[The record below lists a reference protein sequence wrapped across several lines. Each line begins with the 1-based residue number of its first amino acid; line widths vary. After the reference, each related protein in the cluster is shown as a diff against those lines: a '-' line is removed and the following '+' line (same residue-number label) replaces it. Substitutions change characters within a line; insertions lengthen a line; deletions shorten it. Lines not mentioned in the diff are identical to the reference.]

1 MADFVMPSLGADME
15 YGTLLEW
22 RVAPGAEVQRGQV
35 IALVETDKAAIEVE
49 VFQTGTVDA
58 LLVAPGTRVPVG
70 TPLARIRVAGEPASP
85 AAAATSQP
93 PTPPRQ
99 SEGQAATPGPS
110 LQRAAMPTRDA
121 GPRRRVSPLAR
132 ETARRLHVDLEAV
145 TGTGPSGAVTQS
157 DVERAAAAGPPARPG
172 APSRD
177 RTAAMRR
184 AVAAAVSKSNR
195 EIPHYYLEE
204 TIDFSRA
211 AAWLREQNARRRA
224 RERIVPSAL
233 FARAVGLAARTVP
246 QLNGT
251 WTDDALHLAS
261 RVHVGMVIALRD
273 GGLLVPTILDA
284 DTKPV
289 PEVMRELLEATRA
302 ARRGTLRGAQ
312 LTPSTIT
319 VTSLGAQGAE
329 RVFGVIYPPQVAL
342 VGFGRVST
350 RPWAAGDRIEAR
362 AQVSV
367 TLAADHRATDG
378 YTGARFLGTVARLL
392 QHPEEL

>member
-49 VFQTGTVDA
+49 VFQTGTVEA
-58 LLVAPGTRVPVG
+58 LLVAPGLRVPVG
-70 TPLARIRVAGEPASP
+70 TPLARIRVAGEPAAPPEAPRPQLARQGATAGLSPPP
-85 AAAATSQP
+85 AAA
-93 PTPPRQ
+93 PPR
-99 SEGQAATPGPS
+99 
-110 LQRAAMPTRDA
+110 DA
-121 GPRRRVSPLAR
+121 VTRRRVSPLAR

-157 DVERAAAAGPPARPG
+157 DVERAAAAGTTLAG
-172 APSRD
+172 TVSRD
-177 RTAAMRR
+177 RLAAMRR
-184 AVAAAVSKSNR
+184 AVAAAVSRSNR

-211 AAWLREQNARRRA
+211 AAWLRDQNARRPA

-233 FARAVGLAARTVP
+233 FVRAVGLAVRHVP

-251 WTDDALHLAS
+251 WTDDALHIAS
-261 RVHVGMVIALRD
+261 SVHVGMVIALRD
-273 GGLLVPTILDA
+273 GGLLVPSILDA
-284 DTKPV
+284 ETKRV
-289 PEVMRELLEATRA
+289 PEVMGALLEATRA
-302 ARRGTLRGAQ
+302 ARHGTLRGTQ
-312 LTPSTIT
+312 LTPATIT
-319 VTSLGAQGAE
+319 VTSLGEHGAE

-342 VGFGRVST
+342 VGFGRVVT
-350 RPWAAGDRIEAR
+350 RPWVEGDRVEPR
-362 AQVSV
+362 AQVSA